1 MDFLFAGLSILVG
14 TGMIISMA
22 TFSKLLRV
30 LHTHHRDD
38 WEALGKPT
46 GFGFHPE
53 GVFDWKGLDASQRL
67 SLKLLMGI
75 PKEIARHP
83 VPRRHASIIRALN
96 FLLIPAMAFLMF
108 LTLGQAGR
116 VARLK
121 LLPKNMNLK
130 TTITFV
136 ASLGIILATGE
147 EPKRDPT
154 WAHATGMEE
163 FTLTTQNPTNQK
175 WKVRLVKITEK
186 GTTTIER
193 TDTKIQTS
201 ANPSEHFPEG
211 FGMLGLQLLKANFE
225 KQEAVFSRTFAFG
238 LAKNEFTL
246 TKENPVSERWRIR
259 LVSVNKQGIPT
270 VENLDTKTR
279 LSADDSGSFSSNDTG
294 FSGLELLKADFEKQ
308 EAVFTMIY
316 AID

>member
-1 MDFLFAGLSILVG
+1 MDFLFAGLSIL
-14 TGMIISMA
+14 
-22 TFSKLLRV
+22 R
-30 LHTHHRDD
+30 
-38 WEALGKPT
+38 
-46 GFGFHPE
+46 
-53 GVFDWKGLDASQRL
+53 
-67 SLKLLMGI
+67 
-75 PKEIARHP
+75 
-83 VPRRHASIIRALN
+83 
-96 FLLIPAMAFLMF
+96 
-108 LTLGQAGR
+108 
-116 VARLK
+116 
-121 LLPKNMNLK
+121 KNMNLK

-163 FTLTTQNPTNQK
+163 FTLTTQNPANQK
-175 WKVRLVKITEK
+175 WKVRLVTITEK

-211 FGMLGLQLLKANFE
+211 FGMHGLQLLKANFE

-279 LSADDSGSFSSNDTG
+279 LSPDEAGSFSSNDTG